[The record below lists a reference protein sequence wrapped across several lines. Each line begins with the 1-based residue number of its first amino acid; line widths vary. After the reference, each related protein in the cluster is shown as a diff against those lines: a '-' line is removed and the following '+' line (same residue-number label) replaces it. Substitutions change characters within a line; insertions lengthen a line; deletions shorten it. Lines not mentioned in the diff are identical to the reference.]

1 MNFGLWI
8 CSHVAQ
14 VISLKRFPHPARP
27 LPIGNFVHTRGSRV
41 TNDEAAVRFNKP
53 FCSRPPTFSH
63 RRLSVEYSEC
73 LLQAGDGKDSAGV
86 SWTS

>member
-27 LPIGNFVHTRGSRV
+27 LPIGNFVHTRGSGV
-41 TNDEAAVRFNKP
+41 TNDEAAVRPKP
-53 FCSRPPTFSH
+53 VLFTATHFLAPPVV
-63 RRLSVEYSEC
+63 RRIFRMSTAS
-73 LLQAGDGKDSAGV
+73 G
-86 SWTS
+86 